1 MIVSETRLICFS
13 PTLTSLKVG
22 KAIVKGVE
30 APRNTTLDL
39 TRTAQ
44 KDEVVLP
51 ADLLAVIVVPVY
63 GGKVAPTAFERLQRL
78 RAQGTPA
85 VLVVVYGNRDYDGA
99 LRELDDLARLLGF
112 VPVAAATFVGEHS
125 YSTSQWPVAA
135 GRPDSADLQQAADF
149 GRAVRDKLAGVS
161 SVDQLPAL
169 NVGNIQRPRQ
179 PFLGRILF
187 IRDVVRMRRSGQ
199 PMPKVPAV
207 DAERCTHC
215 GACVRL
221 CPVGAIAPGD
231 ELHTDATVCIRC
243 CACVKGCPMEARRF
257 DTPFSRMLST
267 RFSAPKANH
276 TLL

>member
-1 MIVSETRLICFS
+1 MILPETRLICFS

-22 KAIVKGVE
+22 KAIAQGTG
-30 APRNTTLDL
+30 APRHTTLDL

-44 KDEVVLP
+44 EDEIVLSS
-51 ADLLAVIVVPVY
+51 DLLAVIVVPVY
-63 GGKVAPTAFERLQRL
+63 GGQVAPTAFVRLQRI
-78 RAQGTPA
+78 RAHGTPA

-99 LRELDDLARLLGF
+99 LRELDGLARMLGF

-125 YSTSQWPVAA
+125 YSTAQWPVAA
-135 GRPDSADLQQAADF
+135 GRPDNADLEQAAEF
-149 GRAVRDKLAGVS
+149 GRAVTRKLATVS
-161 SVDQLPAL
+161 TLDALPPL
-169 NVGNIQRPRQ
+169 EVGNIQRPRQ
-179 PFLGRILF
+179 PFLGRFLF
-187 IRDVVRMRRSGQ
+187 IRDLVRLRRSGQ
-199 PMPKVPAV
+199 PMPQVPTV
-207 DAERCTHC
+207 DPERCTHC

-231 ELHTDATVCIRC
+231 ELHTDASICIRC

-267 RFSAPKANH
+267 RFPEPKANH

>member
-1 MIVSETRLICFS
+1 MILPETRLICFS

-22 KAIVKGVE
+22 KAIAKGVGAE
-30 APRNTTLDL
+30 RDTTLDL

-44 KDEVVLP
+44 EDEIVLP
-51 ADLLAVIVVPVY
+51 ADMLAVIAVPVY
-63 GGKVAPTAFERLQRL
+63 GGKVAPTAFVRLQRL

-125 YSTSQWPVAA
+125 YSTSQWPVAS
-135 GRPDSADLQQAADF
+135 GRPDSHDLEQATRFGQAVREKLKGVAAVADLPVLQVAH
-149 GRAVRDKLAGVS
+149 
-161 SVDQLPAL
+161 
-169 NVGNIQRPRQ
+169 IQRPRQ
-179 PFLGRILF
+179 PFLARFCF
-187 IRDVVRMRRSGQ
+187 IRDVVRLRRSGK
-199 PMPKVPAV
+199 PMPQVPAV
-207 DAERCTHC
+207 DPERCTHC

-231 ELHTDATVCIRC
+231 ELNTDASICIRC
-243 CACVKGCPMEARRF
+243 CACVKGCPMEARQF
-257 DTPFSRMLST
+257 DTPFSRILST
-267 RFSAPKANH
+267 RFPEQKQNQ